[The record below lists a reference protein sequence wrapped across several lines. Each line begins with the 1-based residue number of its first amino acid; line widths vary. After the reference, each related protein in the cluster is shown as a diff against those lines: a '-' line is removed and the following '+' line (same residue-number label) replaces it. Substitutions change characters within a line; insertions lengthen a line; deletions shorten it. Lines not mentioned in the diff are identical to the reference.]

1 VLLSPLLVEL
11 GVMVFGVVHYDYNA
25 PTRLPTG
32 VPKLFE
38 EHVEC
43 LGVESVCFPTEH
55 KLPVA

>member
-1 VLLSPLLVEL
+1 LFSPLLVEL
-11 GVMVFGVVHYDYNA
+11 GVMVFGVIHYYYNA
-25 PTRLPTG
+25 PPRLPTG

-43 LGVESVCFPTEH
+43 LGVESVGFAAVH